1 MNRTY
6 ATSTLVGCVKH
17 QQSVYLEYS
26 KEKNA
31 QLSLRVK
38 QSVAKQ
44 SQGLDH
50 LLFGTLLQDLCSL
63 THPTT
68 DF

>member
-17 QQSVYLEYS
+17 QQSVYLESS

-50 LLFGTLLQDLCSL
+50 LLFGTL
-63 THPTT
+63 
-68 DF
+68 

>member
-50 LLFGTLLQDLCSL
+50 LLFGTL
-63 THPTT
+63 
-68 DF
+68 